1 MIVEYCRV
9 LIQYLKFYG
18 TGFFMVLSVKVLPY
32 MFVCKMCVMR
42 HIYLNFQRTWVCDG
56 VQDCSTGEDED
67 NCVVT
72 CDAELQF
79 TCPMNNDT
87 GSRGLLPSHS
97 SRASPPCIA
106 RKHVC
111 DGKNDCPR
119 GDGNCSNIS
128 NSNLKI

>member
-1 MIVEYCRV
+1 
-9 LIQYLKFYG
+9 
-18 TGFFMVLSVKVLPY
+18 MVLSVKILPY
-32 MFVCKMCVMR
+32 MFVSKICVIR

-128 NSNLKI
+128 NSNLKKLKYLH